1 MYGPARRL
9 TAKNSIFRPRQF
21 GADGASVCVDVDECD
36 TKPCWQ
42 ARSQLLS
49 YNILL
54 YIWQDF
60 VTAV

>member
-1 MYGPARRL
+1 MYRTTFSG
-9 TAKNSIFRPRQF
+9 
-21 GADGASVCVDVDECD
+21 DGASVCVDVDECD

-54 YIWQDF
+54 YIW
-60 VTAV
+60 